1 METTFFLIMGWC
13 GTGYPGW
20 LRDLLKKWP
29 PPPPDPEPWRHISLI
44 VLGLVAGLIG
54 GHFFSNAIVEN
65 QFFAG
70 QRAIAAGLFAFG
82 VSNMA
87 TGIASALKR

>member
-1 METTFFLIMGWC
+1 METAFFLIMGWC

-29 PPPPDPEPWRHISLI
+29 PPPPDPEPWRHISII
-44 VLGLVAGLIG
+44 VLGLVAGLVG
-54 GHFFSNAIVEN
+54 GHFFSNAIAEN

-70 QRAIAAGLFAFG
+70 QRTIAAGLFAFG
-82 VSNMA
+82 ASNVA
-87 TGIASALKR
+87 TVIALSLKR